1 MPTFG
6 EEGFQLR
13 VTEEEVTFRILGVP
27 GGSGNLEA
35 SRGVFELAVF
45 STTDRVAVQDVSPLD
60 ENAVHVYV
68 PMSELLTSIKR
79 GGEFLCF

>member
-6 EEGFQLR
+6 EDGFQLR

-27 GGSGNLEA
+27 GGSGSLEA
-35 SRGVFELAVF
+35 SRGVLELDDF
-45 STTDRVAVQDVSPLD
+45 STTVRVAVQDVSPLG

-68 PMSELLTSIKR
+68 PMSELLTSKKK
-79 GGEFLCF
+79 